1 MPVGGPPS
9 SERILRAMGLHTTM
23 FEPGTRVRVVQ
34 QMPQGDRVWTASSEG
49 AVVRYRQAK
58 TGSWFA
64 HGRDDKLWLDRLEIR
79 LDDGELVI
87 LNLDQYSVVEEIAS
101 AGDAA

>member
-1 MPVGGPPS
+1 MALETVLIS
-9 SERILRAMGLHTTM
+9 
-23 FEPGTRVRVVQ
+23 PGTRVRVTQ
-34 QMPQGDRVWTASSEG
+34 QLPQGDQVWTTSSEG

-58 TGSWFA
+58 TGSWYA

-87 LNLDQYSVVEEIAS
+87 LNLDQYSVIEAIA
-101 AGDAA
+101 ADGGA